1 MEHIPYFDAHCDTI
15 YRCLRN
21 GAQLRENDGHL
32 DLRRASAFGRFAQVF
47 ALYQDPEE
55 VPQGSTMVREGQ
67 LLHQKFLREMEQN
80 RDVIVPCR
88 TGAEVD
94 RAAADGKMAA
104 ILSIEGAELI
114 GCDPGQVETA
124 AEWGVRFLNPV
135 WNWPNVLSGTNCRDT
150 DRGLSPLGADF
161 LRQLEA
167 CHICPDVSHISDP
180 GFWDV
185 VRLARGPVVATH
197 SNSRALCPHRRNLT
211 DDMFRAIR
219 DSGGVV
225 GLNLYR
231 PFVGPAG
238 TMEELVA
245 RDFIIGEA
253 PDAIIDIVDATNL
266 ERNLGYD
273 REVIYAAAI
282 LHDIGKSFQ
291 YEERIP
297 HEIAGEKVASEI
309 LDTLPEGLAFSAEE
323 RRLILA
329 AVREH
334 RKKKDGAEPIA
345 ALFYDSDKRSR
356 TCFSCPAEKECNWKD
371 EEKNKEIII

>member
-15 YRCLRN
+15 YRCLRT

-80 RDVIVPCR
+80 REVIVPCR

-104 ILSIEGAELI
+104 LLSIEGAELLDCEI
-114 GCDPGQVETA
+114 GRLDMA
-124 AEWGVRFLNPV
+124 RDWGVRLLNPV
-135 WNWPNVLSGTNCRDT
+135 WNHTNRLSGSNAELPEQGLTSYGRDFV
-150 DRGLSPLGADF
+150 RRMEECG
-161 LRQLEA
+161 
-167 CHICPDVSHISDP
+167 IYPDVSHISDP

-219 DSGGVV
+219 DTGGVV

-245 RDFIIGEA
+245 HVEHF
-253 PDAIIDIVDATNL
+253 L
-266 ERNLGYD
+266 ELG
-273 REVIYAAAI
+273 
-282 LHDIGKSFQ
+282 
-291 YEERIP
+291 
-297 HEIAGEKVASEI
+297 GEKALCLGGD
-309 LDTLPEGLAFSAEE
+309 LDGCGTLAAGMQGVQDMPRLWQALAARGYSQALLEDLFWNNL
-323 RRLILA
+323 RRLI
-329 AVREH
+329 
-334 RKKKDGAEPIA
+334 
-345 ALFYDSDKRSR
+345 
-356 TCFSCPAEKECNWKD
+356 
-371 EEKNKEIII
+371 

>member
-1 MEHIPYFDAHCDTI
+1 MNPIPYFDAHCDTI
-15 YRCLRN
+15 YRCLRT

-94 RAAADGKMAA
+94 RAAAEGKMAA
-104 ILSIEGAELI
+104 LLSIEGAELLDCQI
-114 GCDPGQVETA
+114 DRLDMA
-124 AEWGVRFLNPV
+124 RDWGVRLLNPV
-135 WNWPNVLSGTNCRDT
+135 WNHANRLSGSNAELPEQGLTSYGRDFARRME
-150 DRGLSPLGADF
+150 DCG
-161 LRQLEA
+161 
-167 CHICPDVSHISDP
+167 IYPDVSHISDP
-180 GFWDV
+180 GFWDL
-185 VRLARGPVVATH
+185 VRLARGPVVASH

-238 TMEELVA
+238 TMEELTAHVEH
-245 RDFIIGEA
+245 F
-253 PDAIIDIVDATNL
+253 L
-266 ERNLGYD
+266 SLG
-273 REVIYAAAI
+273 
-282 LHDIGKSFQ
+282 
-291 YEERIP
+291 
-297 HEIAGEKVASEI
+297 GEKTLCLGGD
-309 LDTLPEGLAFSAEE
+309 LDGCEE
-323 RRLILA
+323 LA
-329 AVREH
+329 AGMEGIQDV
-334 RKKKDGAEPIA
+334 PQLWQ
-345 ALFYDSDKRSR
+345 ALADRGYPRQLLEDLFWNNLRR
-356 TCFSCPAEKECNWKD
+356 MV
-371 EEKNKEIII
+371 

>member
-15 YRCLRN
+15 YRCLRT

-114 GCDPGQVETA
+114 GYDPGQVETA
-124 AEWGVRFLNPV
+124 AEWGVRLLNPV
-135 WNWPNVLSGTNCRDT
+135 WNHANRLSGSNAELPEQGLTSYGRDFARRME
-150 DRGLSPLGADF
+150 DCG
-161 LRQLEA
+161 
-167 CHICPDVSHISDP
+167 IYPDVSHISDP

-185 VRLARGPVVATH
+185 VRLARGPVVASH

-219 DSGGVV
+219 DSGGVA
-225 GLNLYR
+225 GLNYYQH
-231 PFVGPAG
+231 FVGDDP
-238 TMEELVA
+238 TMEGLVRHVEHFLEL
-245 RDFIIGEA
+245 DGERSLCLGGDMDGCELLA
-253 PDAIIDIVDATNL
+253 GGMRGLEDVPLLWQALADRGYPQSLLEDLFWNNL
-266 ERNLGYD
+266 
-273 REVIYAAAI
+273 
-282 LHDIGKSFQ
+282 
-291 YEERIP
+291 
-297 HEIAGEKVASEI
+297 
-309 LDTLPEGLAFSAEE
+309 
-323 RRLILA
+323 RRLI
-329 AVREH
+329 
-334 RKKKDGAEPIA
+334 
-345 ALFYDSDKRSR
+345 
-356 TCFSCPAEKECNWKD
+356 
-371 EEKNKEIII
+371 

>member
-1 MEHIPYFDAHCDTI
+1 MNPIPYFDAHCDTI
-15 YRCLRN
+15 YRCLRT

-80 RDVIVPCR
+80 RNVIVPCR

-124 AEWGVRFLNPV
+124 AEWGVRLLNPV
-135 WNWPNVLSGTNCRDT
+135 WNHANRLSGSNAELPEQGLTSYGRDFARRME
-150 DRGLSPLGADF
+150 DCG
-161 LRQLEA
+161 
-167 CHICPDVSHISDP
+167 IYPDVSHISDP

-185 VRLARGPVVATH
+185 VRLARGPVVASH

-238 TMEELVA
+238 TMEELTAHVEH
-245 RDFIIGEA
+245 F
-253 PDAIIDIVDATNL
+253 L
-266 ERNLGYD
+266 SLG
-273 REVIYAAAI
+273 
-282 LHDIGKSFQ
+282 
-291 YEERIP
+291 
-297 HEIAGEKVASEI
+297 GEKTLCLGGD
-309 LDTLPEGLAFSAEE
+309 LDGCEELAAGMEGIQDVPQLWQALAARGYPQTLLEDLFWNNL
-323 RRLILA
+323 RRLI
-329 AVREH
+329 
-334 RKKKDGAEPIA
+334 
-345 ALFYDSDKRSR
+345 
-356 TCFSCPAEKECNWKD
+356 
-371 EEKNKEIII
+371 

>member
-15 YRCLRN
+15 YRCLRT

-80 RDVIVPCR
+80 RNVIVPCR

-94 RAAADGKMAA
+94 RAVAEGKMAA
-104 ILSIEGAELI
+104 LLSIEGAELLDCQI
-114 GCDPGQVETA
+114 DRLDMA
-124 AEWGVRFLNPV
+124 RDWGVRLLNPV
-135 WNWPNVLSGTNCRDT
+135 WNHANRLSGSNAELPEQGLTSYGRDFARRME
-150 DRGLSPLGADF
+150 DCG
-161 LRQLEA
+161 
-167 CHICPDVSHISDP
+167 IYPDVSHISDP

-185 VRLARGPVVATH
+185 VRLARGPVVASH

-238 TMEELVA
+238 TMEELTAHVEH
-245 RDFIIGEA
+245 F
-253 PDAIIDIVDATNL
+253 L
-266 ERNLGYD
+266 SLG
-273 REVIYAAAI
+273 
-282 LHDIGKSFQ
+282 
-291 YEERIP
+291 
-297 HEIAGEKVASEI
+297 GEKTLCLGGD
-309 LDTLPEGLAFSAEE
+309 LDGCEELAAGMEGIQDVPQLWQALADRGYPRQLLEDLFWNNL
-323 RRLILA
+323 RRLI
-329 AVREH
+329 
-334 RKKKDGAEPIA
+334 
-345 ALFYDSDKRSR
+345 
-356 TCFSCPAEKECNWKD
+356 
-371 EEKNKEIII
+371 

>member
-15 YRCLRN
+15 YRCLRT

-32 DLRRASAFGRFAQVF
+32 DLHRASSFGRFAQVF

-55 VPQGSTMVREGQ
+55 VPRGSTMVREGR
-67 LLHQKFLREMEQN
+67 LLHRRFLQEMEQN

-94 RAAADGKMAA
+94 CAAADGKMAA

-114 GCDPGQVETA
+114 GCDPGQAETA
-124 AEWGVRFLNPV
+124 AEGGVRFLNPV

-150 DRGLSPLGADF
+150 DRGLSPLGTDF

-180 GFWDV
+180 GFWDG

-219 DSGGVV
+219 DSGGVA
-225 GLNLYR
+225 GLNYYQH
-231 PFVGPAG
+231 FVGDDP
-238 TMEELVA
+238 TMEGLVRHVEHFLEL
-245 RDFIIGEA
+245 DGERSLCLGGDMDGCELLA
-253 PDAIIDIVDATNL
+253 GGMRGLEDVPLLWQALADRGYPQSLLEDLFWNNL
-266 ERNLGYD
+266 
-273 REVIYAAAI
+273 
-282 LHDIGKSFQ
+282 
-291 YEERIP
+291 
-297 HEIAGEKVASEI
+297 
-309 LDTLPEGLAFSAEE
+309 
-323 RRLILA
+323 RRLI
-329 AVREH
+329 
-334 RKKKDGAEPIA
+334 
-345 ALFYDSDKRSR
+345 
-356 TCFSCPAEKECNWKD
+356 
-371 EEKNKEIII
+371 